1 MINRKTFC
9 KSGPRSLG
17 ALLVNHGIAADMK
30 ARSEP
35 REWKQH
41 NPNAVPLASAAE
53 VNVSAERQGN
63 RMGLTKIIISIFY
76 TPGSKDPRG

>member
-53 VNVSAERQGN
+53 VNVGAERQGN
-63 RMGLTKIIISIFY
+63 RMGLTKIIIIIFLY
-76 TPGSKDPRG
+76 PR